1 MLAGIFSEL
10 SNAMEA
16 EEKRTVLD
24 MMGVDLDAGAPKD
37 FPLMF
42 ENLLGVDT
50 VSGIASRE
58 ELAPHESDPDCASG
72 DPDRGT
78 LGWSSRASG
87 DPDRGTLGWSSRA
100 SGDPDRGTLGWS
112 SRASGD
118 PDRGASGASLDSD
131 SRGASPDSEPDSKS
145 RRVSKESN
153 ATGMTDNQR
162 LAELDFDPLATRP
175 APANPYIAAILRPMS
190 QDLEEAAELRALTTP
205 DLAAKKTTAM
215 RTVAARLYW
224 AAEHHAPIVVK
235 PEALKTWV
243 TAINDVRLALGW
255 SLGIEDEMRAEEV
268 QLMAESDSQSGV
280 YTAYEITLA
289 SVYNALSWWLDTLMY
304 AVEQSGLETGETWRE

>member
-1 MLAGIFSEL
+1 MHAFHALPTSGWSSHLEDHEASLLAGIFSEL

-72 DPDRGT
+72 DPDRG
-78 LGWSSRASG
+78 A
-87 DPDRGTLGWSSRA
+87 
-100 SGDPDRGTLGWS
+100 LGWS

>member
-1 MLAGIFSEL
+1 MHAFHALPTSGWSSHLEDHEASLLAGIFSEL

-58 ELAPHESDPDCASG
+58 ELAPHEYAPDCASG
-72 DPDRGT
+72 DPDRG
-78 LGWSSRASG
+78 A
-87 DPDRGTLGWSSRA
+87 
-100 SGDPDRGTLGWS
+100 LGWS

-304 AVEQSGLETGETWRE
+304 AVEQPGLETGETWRE

>member
-1 MLAGIFSEL
+1 MHAFHALPTSGWSSHLEDHEASLLAGIFSEL

-58 ELAPHESDPDCASG
+58 ELAPHESAPDCASG
-72 DPDRGT
+72 DPDRG
-78 LGWSSRASG
+78 A
-87 DPDRGTLGWSSRA
+87 
-100 SGDPDRGTLGWS
+100 LGWS

-162 LAELDFDPLATRP
+162 LAELDFDPLAARP

-304 AVEQSGLETGETWRE
+304 AVEQPGLETGETWRE

>member
-1 MLAGIFSEL
+1 
-10 SNAMEA
+10 
-16 EEKRTVLD
+16 
-24 MMGVDLDAGAPKD
+24 
-37 FPLMF
+37 
-42 ENLLGVDT
+42 
-50 VSGIASRE
+50 
-58 ELAPHESDPDCASG
+58 
-72 DPDRGT
+72 
-78 LGWSSRASG
+78 
-87 DPDRGTLGWSSRA
+87 
-100 SGDPDRGTLGWS
+100 
-112 SRASGD
+112 
-118 PDRGASGASLDSD
+118 
-131 SRGASPDSEPDSKS
+131 
-145 RRVSKESN
+145 
-153 ATGMTDNQR
+153 MTDNQR

-304 AVEQSGLETGETWRE
+304 AVEQPGLETGETWRE

>member
-1 MLAGIFSEL
+1 MHAFHALPTSGWSSHLEDHEASLLAGIFSEL

-58 ELAPHESDPDCASG
+58 ELAPHESAPDC
-72 DPDRGT
+72 
-78 LGWSSRASG
+78 
-87 DPDRGTLGWSSRA
+87 
-100 SGDPDRGTLGWS
+100 
-112 SRASGD
+112 ASGD

>member
-1 MLAGIFSEL
+1 MHAFQALPNSGWSSRLEDHEASLLAGIFSEL
-10 SNAMEA
+10 SKAMEA

-58 ELAPHESDPDCASG
+58 ELAPHESDPTSAPG
-72 DPDRGT
+72 DLDRDT
-78 LGWSSRASG
+78 LGGISRASG
-87 DPDRGTLGWSSRA
+87 DPG
-100 SGDPDRGTLGWS
+100 
-112 SRASGD
+112 
-118 PDRGASGASLDSD
+118 RGASGASLGAV
-131 SRGASPDSEPDSKS
+131 SRGAIPDSEPESKS

-153 ATGMTDNQR
+153 AAGMTDDQR

-205 DLAAKKTTAM
+205 DLAAKKTAAM

-255 SLGIEDEMRAEEV
+255 SLGIEDDMRAEEV
-268 QLMAESDSQSGV
+268 QLMAESDPQSGV

-304 AVEQSGLETGETWRE
+304 AVEQPGLETGESSRE

>member
-1 MLAGIFSEL
+1 MHAFHALPTSGWSSHLEDHEASLLAGIFSEL

-58 ELAPHESDPDCASG
+58 ELAPHESDPD
-72 DPDRGT
+72 
-78 LGWSSRASG
+78 RASG
-87 DPDRGTLGWSSRA
+87 DPDRGT
-100 SGDPDRGTLGWS
+100 
-112 SRASGD
+112 
-118 PDRGASGASLDSD
+118 SGASLDSD

-268 QLMAESDSQSGV
+268 QLMAESDPQSGV

-304 AVEQSGLETGETWRE
+304 AVEQPGLETGETWRE

>member
-1 MLAGIFSEL
+1 
-10 SNAMEA
+10 
-16 EEKRTVLD
+16 
-24 MMGVDLDAGAPKD
+24 
-37 FPLMF
+37 
-42 ENLLGVDT
+42 
-50 VSGIASRE
+50 
-58 ELAPHESDPDCASG
+58 
-72 DPDRGT
+72 
-78 LGWSSRASG
+78 
-87 DPDRGTLGWSSRA
+87 
-100 SGDPDRGTLGWS
+100 
-112 SRASGD
+112 
-118 PDRGASGASLDSD
+118 
-131 SRGASPDSEPDSKS
+131 
-145 RRVSKESN
+145 
-153 ATGMTDNQR
+153 MTDNQR